1 MLVVSKINFTSLTV
15 ASASFAAVA
24 IIYGLYVILVLRN
37 RKING
42 YVELVTRATSAEPNP
57 DDLPN
62 VTVIMPTYNEEDSIP
77 MKVNNL
83 AEMKYPIEK
92 IEVLVL
98 DDCSTDRTCEI
109 AESLIKK
116 LGFHGEVLRNTHRMG
131 PNASYNVGVPRAKG
145 NLILRTDAD
154 VLIEADALTRAVQIM
169 ARIENVGGITGT
181 MNTAKE
187 RATGTTGLEESYR
200 GLFDQMS
207 TAESALYSTFSGGG
221 GFALLRKS
229 CFSPIR
235 IDRGSADAN
244 ISLSIIRKGFK
255 YLYVPCIFSCETITH
270 RLGEQIRQK
279 VRRASRLLQSILSNK
294 DILFK
299 KDYGEFGTTI
309 FPLRFAMLLLCPP
322 LVLLGLLSTLVFLS
336 SYSTT
341 IAVLSAFGFCGF
353 LYIGAKAKIKPVN
366 STMSFLFHQFYLLLG
381 LVFLGRN
388 RSTWKSV
395 KRTNS

>member
-1 MLVVSKINFTSLTV
+1 VSKINFIPLAV

-24 IIYGLYVILVLRN
+24 TIYGWYVILVLRN
-37 RKING
+37 RKIND
-42 YVELVTRATSAEPNP
+42 YLELVTRATSAKPNP
-57 DDLPN
+57 EDLPN
-62 VTVIMPTYNEEDSIP
+62 VTIIMPACNEENSIP
-77 MKVNNL
+77 MKFSNF

-109 AESLIKK
+109 ADGFLKR
-116 LGFHGEVLRNTHRMG
+116 LGFRGEVLRNAYRMG

-145 NLILRTDAD
+145 SLILRTDAD
-154 VLIEADALTRAVQIM
+154 VLIEPDALTRAVQIM

-181 MNTAKE
+181 MDTVKE
-187 RATGTTGLEESYR
+187 RATSATGLEENYR

-229 CFSPIR
+229 SFSPIP
-235 IDRGSADAN
+235 IDRGSTDAN
-244 ISLSIIRKGFK
+244 ISLSIIRKGLK
-255 YLYVPCIFSCETITH
+255 YVYVPCVFSCETITH

-279 VRRASRLLQSILSNK
+279 VRRASRLLQSTLLNK

-299 KDYGEFGTTI
+299 KEYKEFGTVI

-322 LVLLGLLSTLVFLS
+322 LVLLGLLSVLVFFS
-336 SYSTT
+336 SFSIA
-341 IAVLSAFGFCGF
+341 IAVFSAFGFCVF
-353 LYIGAKAKIKPVN
+353 LYVGAKVKIKLV
-366 STMSFLFHQFYLLLG
+366 SSVASFLFHQFYLLLG
-381 LVFLGRN
+381 LVFLERN
-388 RSTWKSV
+388 KSIWKSV
-395 KRTNS
+395 ERANS

>member
-1 MLVVSKINFTSLTV
+1 VSKISFIPLAV

-24 IIYGLYVILVLRN
+24 TIYGWYVILVLRN
-37 RKING
+37 RKIND
-42 YVELVTRATSAEPNP
+42 YLELVTRATSAKPNP
-57 DDLPN
+57 EDLPN
-62 VTVIMPTYNEEDSIP
+62 VTIIMPACNEENSIP
-77 MKVNNL
+77 MKFSNF

-109 AESLIKK
+109 ADGFLKR
-116 LGFHGEVLRNTHRMG
+116 LGFRGEVLRNAHRMG

-145 NLILRTDAD
+145 SLILRTDAD

-181 MNTAKE
+181 MDTVKE
-187 RATGTTGLEESYR
+187 RATSATGLEENYR

-229 CFSPIR
+229 SFSPIP
-235 IDRGSADAN
+235 IDRGSTDAN
-244 ISLSIIRKGFK
+244 ISLSIIRKGLK
-255 YLYVPCIFSCETITH
+255 YVYVPCVFSCETITH

-279 VRRASRLLQSILSNK
+279 VRRASRLLQSTLLNK

-299 KDYGEFGTTI
+299 KEYKEFGTVI
-309 FPLRFAMLLLCPP
+309 FPLRFAMLFLCPP
-322 LVLLGLLSTLVFLS
+322 LVLLGLLSTLVFFS
-336 SYSTT
+336 SFSIA
-341 IAVLSAFGFCGF
+341 IAVFSAFGFCVF
-353 LYIGAKAKIKPVN
+353 LYVGAKVKIKLV
-366 STMSFLFHQFYLLLG
+366 SSVASFLFHQFYLLLG
-381 LVFLGRN
+381 LVFLQRN
-388 RSTWKSV
+388 KSIWKSV
-395 KRTNS
+395 KRANS

>member
-1 MLVVSKINFTSLTV
+1 MSKINFIPLAV

-24 IIYGLYVILVLRN
+24 IIYGWYVILVLRN
-37 RKING
+37 RKIND
-42 YVELVTRATSAEPNP
+42 YVELVTRAPSAKPNP
-57 DDLPN
+57 EDLPN
-62 VTVIMPTYNEEDSIP
+62 VTIIMPAYNEENSIP
-77 MKVNNL
+77 MKFSNL

-109 AESLIKK
+109 AEGLLKK
-116 LGFHGEVLRNTHRMG
+116 LGFRGEVLRNTHRMG

-145 NLILRTDAD
+145 SLILRTDAD

-169 ARIENVGGITGT
+169 ARIENVGGVTGT
-181 MNTAKE
+181 MNIVKE
-187 RATGTTGLEESYR
+187 RATGATGLEENYR

-229 CFSPIR
+229 SFSPIPLG
-235 IDRGSADAN
+235 RGSTDAN
-244 ISLSIIRKGFK
+244 ISLSIIRKGLK
-255 YLYVPCIFSCETITH
+255 YVYVPCVFSCEIITH
-270 RLGEQIRQK
+270 RLGEQMRQK
-279 VRRASRLLQSILSNK
+279 ARRASRLLQSILLSK

-299 KDYGEFGTTI
+299 REYGEFGTVI

-322 LVLLGLLSTLVFLS
+322 LVLLGLLSTLVFFS
-336 SYSTT
+336 SCSIA
-341 IAVLSAFGFCGF
+341 IAVLSAFGFCVF
-353 LYIGAKAKIKPVN
+353 LYVGAKVKIKPVN
-366 STMSFLFHQFYLLLG
+366 SVVSFLFHQFYLLLG

-388 RSTWKSV
+388 RSIWKSV
-395 KRTNS
+395 KRANS

>member
-1 MLVVSKINFTSLTV
+1 MNFIPLAV

-24 IIYGLYVILVLRN
+24 AIYGSYVILVLRN

-42 YVELVTRATSAEPNP
+42 YLELVTRATSAKPNP
-57 DDLPN
+57 ADLPN
-62 VTVIMPTYNEEDSIP
+62 VTIIMPACNEENSIP
-77 MKVNNL
+77 MKFSNF

-109 AESLIKK
+109 ADGFLKR
-116 LGFHGEVLRNTHRMG
+116 LGFRGEVLRNAHRMG

-145 NLILRTDAD
+145 SLILRTDAD

-181 MNTAKE
+181 MCTIKE
-187 RATGTTGLEESYR
+187 RATSATGLEENYR

-229 CFSPIR
+229 SFSPIP
-235 IDRGSADAN
+235 IDRGSTDAN
-244 ISLSIIRKGFK
+244 ISLSIIRKGLK
-255 YLYVPCIFSCETITH
+255 YVYVPCVFSCETITH

-279 VRRASRLLQSILSNK
+279 VRRASRLLQSTLLNK

-299 KDYGEFGTTI
+299 KEYKEFGTVI

-322 LVLLGLLSTLVFLS
+322 LVLLGLLSTLVFFS
-336 SYSTT
+336 SFSIA
-341 IAVLSAFGFCGF
+341 IAVFSAFGFCVF
-353 LYIGAKAKIKPVN
+353 LYVGAKVKIKLV
-366 STMSFLFHQFYLLLG
+366 SSVASFLFHQFYLLLG
-381 LVFLGRN
+381 LVFLERN
-388 RSTWKSV
+388 KSIWKSV
-395 KRTNS
+395 KRANS